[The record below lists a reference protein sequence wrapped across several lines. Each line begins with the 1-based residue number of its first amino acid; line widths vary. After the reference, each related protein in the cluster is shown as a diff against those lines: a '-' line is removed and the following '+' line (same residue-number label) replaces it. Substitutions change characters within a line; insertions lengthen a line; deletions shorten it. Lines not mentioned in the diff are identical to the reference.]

1 MLNKS
6 RRLHLLNVF
15 TEYSNDVQD
24 VYKNME
30 EYNIVK
36 KGKKLIVF
44 DDMIADMVNDK
55 KLHPVV
61 TFILFLLHNHIL
73 RCQKMLP

>member
-61 TFILFLLHNHIL
+61 TFILFLLHNHTL

>member
-36 KGKKLIVF
+36 KGKKLIV
-44 DDMIADMVNDK
+44 IADMVNDK

-61 TFILFLLHNHIL
+61 TFILYLLHNHIL